1 MNRQFAELNSKMDNN
16 TINVNQRFAV
26 NERFVRAEANM
37 ELTKSVNERIT
48 ILKDDTCEDI
58 DTNWLSKKRISGC
71 YNSN

>member
-71 YNSN
+71 SNSN